1 MTKFD
6 RVLTK
11 VDCPNSIGVFDMGQM
26 GQFKIKSSAFIV
38 WKKLLSPVVKTDSR
52 LHHSIRFS
60 MLAIEVCK
68 GTVCPWLPMFALLHL
83 VAWGHTAPGI

>member
-38 WKKLLSPVVKTDSR
+38 WKKTVESSGQDRLKTPSFDPFVNVSD
-52 LHHSIRFS
+52 
-60 MLAIEVCK
+60 
-68 GTVCPWLPMFALLHL
+68 
-83 VAWGHTAPGI
+83 WGL